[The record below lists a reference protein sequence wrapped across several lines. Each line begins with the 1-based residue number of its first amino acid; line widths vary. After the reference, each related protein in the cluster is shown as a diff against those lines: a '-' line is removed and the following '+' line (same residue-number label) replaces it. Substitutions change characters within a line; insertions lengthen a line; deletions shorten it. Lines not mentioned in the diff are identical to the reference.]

1 MSLGRRKFPLGLR
14 RSNAQDRGPQGPS
27 AQAGA
32 RPPLPSQSHSV
43 SLEFLHSQHFASCLD
58 SDEPEAHGQSS
69 KKQEDEQSLGQ
80 KTEGS
85 GGLLQRVARI
95 WGREGKERGAYQRE
109 GLDLGEDTHP
119 KFHRGGLRFT
129 VS

>member
-1 MSLGRRKFPLGLR
+1 MLR
-14 RSNAQDRGPQGPS
+14 TGVPQGPS
-27 AQAGA
+27 VQAGA
-32 RPPLPSQSHSV
+32 RLPLLSQSHSV
-43 SLEFLHSQHFASCLD
+43 SLELLHSWHFVSCLD
-58 SDEPEAHGQSS
+58 SDEPEAHSQCS
-69 KKQEDEQSLGQ
+69 KKQGDEQALGQ

-95 WGREGKERGAYQRE
+95 WGRESRKRGAHQRE

-119 KFHRGGLRFT
+119 KFPRGGLRFT